1 MKKTFLLLTLLLLTV
16 QNQIFSQSIEGDWN
30 GALNIS
36 GVQLRLIFH
45 IEQSENG
52 LKGTMDS
59 PDQGAKGLT
68 LNTVSFENSILKLSM
83 KQIGMEYQ
91 GTLSGDSIIGKFSQ
105 MGTQLPLN
113 LYRKTIEKTTLIRP
127 QEPKG
132 PYDYYVEEVTFENAK
147 DSITLAGTLTL
158 PSKTEKSPVVVLIS
172 GSGAQN
178 RDEELFGHKPFLVIA
193 DYLTRNGIGVL
204 RFDDRGTGAST
215 SNKKSPTSADLAND
229 VEAAVSYLMTKSQID
244 KKNIG
249 LIGHSEG
256 GLIAPMVAQRNMN
269 VAFIILLA
277 GPGLRGDKLLELQTM
292 AVTKANGA
300 SDELIERM
308 LKFNKGTYD
317 LVLNSNDSEKL
328 KIDLE
333 NYLQKAFKEN
343 PDFTPGFSTE
353 QLNSYIKVSV
363 AQMTAPWMKFYIKY
377 DPYPTLTK
385 LKIPVLALN
394 GAKDTQVAP
403 KENLEAIRK
412 AFDESGNKKLTA
424 IELPNLNHLFQE
436 STTGSPTEYPK
447 IEQTFSPTA
456 LEQMNSWIHKQLK

>member
-256 GLIAPMVAQRNMN
+256 GLIAPMVAQRNKN

>member
-16 QNQIFSQSIEGDWN
+16 QNQIFSQNIEGDWN

-45 IEQSENG
+45 IEQTENG

-68 LNTVSFENSILKLSM
+68 LNAVSFENSILKLSM

-105 MGTQLPLN
+105 MGAQLPLN
-113 LYRKTIEKTTLIRP
+113 LYRKAIEKITLIRP
-127 QEPKG
+127 QEPKE
-132 PYDYYVEEVTFENAK
+132 PFDYYVEEVTLENAK
-147 DSITLAGTLTL
+147 DGITLAGTLTL
-158 PSKTEKSPVVVLIS
+158 PAKTEKTPVVVLIS

-204 RFDDRGTGAST
+204 RFDDRGVGASKGNYN
-215 SNKKSPTSADLAND
+215 SATSADLAND

-256 GLIAPMVAQRNMN
+256 GLIAPMVAQRNKN

-277 GPGLRGDKLLELQTM
+277 GPGLRGDKLLELQTL

-300 SDELIERM
+300 SDELVKRM

-317 LVLNSNDSEKL
+317 LVLNSNDTEKL

-353 QLNSYIKVSV
+353 QLNSYIKASV
-363 AQMTAPWMKFYIKY
+363 AQMTTPWMKYYIKY

-436 STTGSPTEYPK
+436 STTGSPNEYPK

-456 LEQMNSWIHKQLK
+456 LEQMNSWIHKHLK

>member
-45 IEQSENG
+45 IEQTENG

-59 PDQGAKGLT
+59 PDQGAKGLP
-68 LNTVSFENSILKLSM
+68 VSTISFKNSILMLSM

-91 GTLSGDSIIGKFSQ
+91 GTLSGDSIIGKFTQ
-105 MGTQLPLN
+105 MGAKLPLN
-113 LYRKTIEKTTLIRP
+113 LYRKAIEKTTLIRS
-127 QEPKG
+127 QEPKK
-132 PYDYYVEEVTFENAK
+132 PYNYYVEEVTFKNTK
-147 DSITLAGTLTL
+147 DGNTLAGTLTL
-158 PSKTEKSPVVVLIS
+158 PNKTEKTPVVVLIS

-178 RDEELFGHKPFLVIA
+178 RDEELMGHKPFLVIA
-193 DYLTRNGIGVL
+193 DYLTSNGIGVL
-204 RFDDRGTGAST
+204 RFDDRGTGSST
-215 SNKKSPTSADLAND
+215 GDYNSATTADLAND
-229 VEAAVSYLMTKSQID
+229 AEAAVAYLMTRNQVD

-256 GLIAPMVAQRNMN
+256 GIIAPMVAAKNKN

-277 GPGLRGDKLLELQTM
+277 GPGLRGDKILGLQTV
-292 AVTKANGA
+292 AVAKANGA
-300 SDELIERM
+300 SDELVERM
-308 LKFNKGTYD
+308 LKFNKGSYE
-317 LVLNSNDSEKL
+317 LVLNSNDKEKL
-328 KIDLE
+328 KTDLE

-343 PDFTPGFSTE
+343 PNFAPDLSTE
-353 QLNSYIKVSV
+353 QLNSYIYTTV
-363 AQMTAPWMKFYIKY
+363 AQMTSPWMKYYIKY
-377 DPYPTLTK
+377 DPYTTLTK

-403 KENLEAIRK
+403 KENLNAIRK
-412 AFDESGNKKLTA
+412 AFDESGNKKLTT

-447 IEQTFSPTA
+447 IEQTFSPIA